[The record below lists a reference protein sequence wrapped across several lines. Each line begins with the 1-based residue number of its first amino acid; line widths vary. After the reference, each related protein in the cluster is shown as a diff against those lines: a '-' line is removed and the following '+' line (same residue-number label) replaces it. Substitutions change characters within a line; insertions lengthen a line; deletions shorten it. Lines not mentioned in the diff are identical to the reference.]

1 MDRRNT
7 RQRQLVLE
15 AVYRLRHPDAE
26 EVYSE
31 VAREH
36 PHVSKATVYRNLN
49 LLAQQ
54 GDIRKVETAECAA
67 RFDGRTETHYHFRC
81 RLCGK
86 IEDAPMKA
94 LDAPEKYLER
104 TDGFT
109 VERHELLFVGICAG
123 CKNKISGGN

>member
-15 AVYRLRHPDAE
+15 AVHRLRHPDAE

-54 GDIRKVETAECAA
+54 GDIRKVETAEGAA
-67 RFDGRTETHYHFRC
+67 RFDGCTETHYHFRC

-109 VERHELLFVGICAG
+109 VERH
-123 CKNKISGGN
+123 

>member
-15 AVYRLRHPDAE
+15 AVHRLRHPDAE

-31 VAREH
+31 VATLI
-36 PHVSKATVYRNLN
+36 S
-49 LLAQQ
+49 LLMRFYDAQQ
-54 GDIRKVETAECAA
+54 GDIRKVETAESAA
-67 RFDGRTETHYHFRC
+67 RFDGCTETHYHFRC